1 MAETLQDMIASRIR
15 GVTRERIMKY
25 LVDQG
30 YSPAEAAALATAEMA
45 RRQPPA
51 REVGFEG
58 TGSDELSQMNRDYY
72 RQNPSALSSARADE
86 ATLPGYDP
94 SRSDVAPRTTYDPIM
109 NRVQGGGGSTQF
121 SSPMTQE
128 DLNIARQTMPIP
140 RGSAEGY
147 GSSRA
152 PMPEETARPDQTYG
166 SSQSLLE
173 RAIRTIGGNQ
183 RPQGAQAAPAVGERP
198 MFNIPA
204 DYVGDAGFTVPE
216 ERRSPWDETA
226 IGAPRFQR
234 ASAPAARPYTQRA
247 YDPAVD
253 AGPQRP
259 QRGGD
264 AEAAKSSGFFANL
277 FKDPYA
283 GKSAQELYGMAQD
296 MQRTGDE
303 YGSNL
308 LTQRAM
314 SMGNPEERARG
325 GATGGGHGKDATI
338 MKALEII
345 HHMIRG
351 R

>member
-1 MAETLQDMIASRIR
+1 MADTLQDMIASRIR
-15 GVTRERIMKY
+15 GVTRERMMKY
-25 LVDQG
+25 YIDQG
-30 YSPAEAAALATAEMA
+30 YGPAEAAALATAEMA

-72 RQNPSALSSARADE
+72 RQNPSALSAERANE

-94 SRSDVAPRTTYDPIM
+94 SRSDVAPRTTYDPVM
-109 NRVQGGGGSTQF
+109 NRIEGGGGTIQF

-128 DLNIARQTMPIP
+128 DINVARQTQPIP
-140 RGSAEGY
+140 RGSAEDY

-152 PMPEETARPDQTYG
+152 PMYDESGRPAQTYAEP
-166 SSQSLLE
+166 QSLVE

-183 RPQGAQAAPAVGERP
+183 RPQGARAAPAAGERP

-216 ERRSPWDETA
+216 ERRNPWDETA

-234 ASAPAARPYTQRA
+234 ASAPAARPA
-247 YDPAVD
+247 PAFDPVKQAPERP
-253 AGPQRP
+253 AGRTGPN
-259 QRGGD
+259 
-264 AEAAKSSGFFANL
+264 AEGAQSSGFFSNL